1 MEDNYKEDKISDNSE
16 WHFGVFPFS
25 PSLLPTL
32 PSFLSLPSFGHF
44 SASIICKHLRIPTYA
59 GLCNWKAREVESEGK
74 TRHGDLEGL
83 QGDKVWQ
90 GWGWIGASEALTR
103 EGASSAYTCMPFQLF
118 STHLGHMTLIFSLT
132 IMSISPC
139 PQIFKTFK
147 KRLGIVFWRT
157 APLRDSISN

>member
-1 MEDNYKEDKISDNSE
+1 MGDIMEDNYKEDKQITLN
-16 WHFGVFPFS
+16 GILVLS
-25 PSLLPTL
+25 PSLRPSFPPSL
-32 PSFLSLPSFGHF
+32 PSSLPSSRPSFGHF
-44 SASIICKHLRIPTYA
+44 SASVICKHLRIPTYA
-59 GLCNWKAREVESEGK
+59 GLCNWKAQEVESEGK

-90 GWGWIGASEALTR
+90 GWEWIGASESLTR
-103 EGASSAYTCMPFQLF
+103 EGASSAYTSMPFQLL

-147 KRLGIVFWRT
+147 KNLALYFGE
-157 APLRDSISN
+157 LHH